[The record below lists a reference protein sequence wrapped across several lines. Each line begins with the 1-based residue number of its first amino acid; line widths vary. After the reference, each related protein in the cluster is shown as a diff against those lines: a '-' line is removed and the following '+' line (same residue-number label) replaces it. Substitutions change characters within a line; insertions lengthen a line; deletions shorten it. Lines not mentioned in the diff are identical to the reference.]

1 MIEAKWNHASKPSLF
16 EVLVDGE
23 VKFSGTYKAGEKIFR
38 ELLDYEKAMKAKKEM
53 EYGRAN

>member
-1 MIEAKWNHASKPSLF
+1 MIEAKWNHSSKPSLF
-16 EVLVDGE
+16 EVLVDGK

-38 ELLDYEKAMKAKKEM
+38 ELLEYEKAMKVKKEM